1 MMTPEQ
7 AVAVSILICIAGA
20 ALTWLTARNRALAG
34 WLAFLAV
41 ASTAALIF
49 SAVATVLGGGG
60 SAVSQSFPLLP
71 SLRLVLRFHVDG
83 LTAMFLLLAALIAVP
98 ASFYSISYME
108 HYRDYGVAR
117 YYPCFL
123 LFLAAMYGLLST
135 TDMMWFFVIF
145 WQMMTLPGYALSR
158 FEHKNPGNVRAAN
171 RFLWMMQIACAATI
185 IGAEI
190 LADAGASANAAG
202 GVKYDFE
209 TVSANVPAL
218 LQAHPA
224 LAAAAF
230 ALFLAGFGIKMGMW
244 PFGQFWLPDA
254 HPAAPSPVSAMLSG
268 VMIKTGVYG
277 VMRYFL
283 WLVPT
288 EAQAGFP
295 LAGWGVVV
303 AGLGTITLF
312 TGTMQAL
319 KQEQTKRLLAFHSI
333 GQVGYI
339 LLGFGVCMTLLP
351 AAGPEVAALAALGM
365 VGALFHTLNHGIF
378 KALLFLNAG
387 SMLHATGTQNL
398 NKLGGLLKF
407 MPLTAATA
415 LAASLSISGVPLFN
429 GFASKWTI
437 YVAAVQGSHWAGWL
451 AVCAAIAIL
460 TSALTLASFVKF
472 FGASFLSRTSALVK
486 EKAAGG
492 RLEAGAIMQIPQLL
506 LALLC
511 VLLGLL
517 PAIAYG
523 LIHNVLK
530 ASPHGF
536 GPALAGAAPAPAN
549 LWAGISGDG
558 KSSVFVPLAVA
569 GVLAL
574 VFLLARFISSLG
586 GAPRRAAVPWLCG
599 YAREAE
605 CNRYVA
611 HGYYGEIKRYF
622 RWLGGAPASQPEKA
636 ADRRGAE
643 PAARLN
649 PEGTLK

>member
-1 MMTPEQ
+1 
-7 AVAVSILICIAGA
+7 
-20 ALTWLTARNRALAG
+20 
-34 WLAFLAV
+34 
-41 ASTAALIF
+41 
-49 SAVATVLGGGG
+49 
-60 SAVSQSFPLLP
+60 
-71 SLRLVLRFHVDG
+71 
-83 LTAMFLLLAALIAVP
+83 
-98 ASFYSISYME
+98 
-108 HYRDYGVAR
+108 
-117 YYPCFL
+117 
-123 LFLAAMYGLLST
+123 MYGLLST

-145 WQMMTLPGYALSR
+145 WQMMTLPGYALIR

-185 IGAEI
+185 VGAEI
-190 LADAGASANAAG
+190 LAGGGASANAAS

-218 LQAHPA
+218 LQSHPA

-230 ALFLAGFGIKMGMW
+230 ALFLVGFGIKMGMW

-277 VMRYFL
+277 LMRYFL
-283 WLVPT
+283 WLVPA
-288 EAQAGFP
+288 EARAEFP
-295 LAGWGVVV
+295 VAGWGIVV

-351 AAGPEVAALAALGM
+351 AGPEFAALAALGM

-387 SMLHATGTQNL
+387 SMLRGTGTQNL
-398 NKLGGLLKF
+398 NKLGGLLKY

-415 LAASLSISGVPLFN
+415 LVASLSISGVPLFN

-472 FGASFLSRTSALVK
+472 FGAGFLSRSSALVK

-492 RLEAGAIMQIPQLL
+492 RSLEAGMIMQIPQLL

-511 VLLGLL
+511 VLLGIL

-523 LIHNVLK
+523 LIHNVL
-530 ASPHGF
+530 ASSPHGF
-536 GPALAGAAPAPAN
+536 GPALAGVAPAPVN
-549 LWAGISGDG
+549 LWAGISGAG
-558 KSSVFVPLAVA
+558 SGSVFVPLAVA
-569 GVLAL
+569 AVLVL
-574 VFLLARFISSLG
+574 VFLLARFISRLG
-586 GAPRRAAVPWLCG
+586 GAARRTAVPWLCG

-611 HGYYGEIKRYF
+611 HGFYGEIKRYF
-622 RWLGGAPASQPEKA
+622 RWLGGAPASQTEKSP
-636 ADRRGAE
+636 DHCSVE
-643 PAARLN
+643 PPARLN